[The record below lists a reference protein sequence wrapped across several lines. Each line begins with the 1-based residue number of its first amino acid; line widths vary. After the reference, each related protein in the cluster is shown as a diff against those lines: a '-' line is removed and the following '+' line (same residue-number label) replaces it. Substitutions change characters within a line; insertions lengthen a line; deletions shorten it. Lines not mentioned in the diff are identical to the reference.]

1 MRARGAAALV
11 ALALAVACTR
21 PPPPPAAIAPPD
33 AAAPPPSAGVDGGE
47 AAPLAGGAAELNHV
61 LCTGQSL
68 AVGVGGKPALSTTQP
83 FDALMFSAGV
93 KPEGDAGLDALAP
106 LVEGGQETMST
117 AFAAEVHEL
126 APAPPHRI
134 IVSCNGV
141 GGIAYSGLKKG
152 TRAYARGLEQVAAAA
167 SLARARGLTPVVRAI
182 TNVHGESDHALSNLG
197 YERDL
202 AEWQADYERDVRA
215 VTGQAAPV
223 PMLHTQV
230 SSWTKLGQA
239 TSPIPGAQLAA
250 SVKSDGKI
258 VLVGP
263 KYQLAYARDGI
274 HLSNEGYRHMGE
286 YYAKVYAQVVV
297 LGRRWE
303 PLRPRSLTL
312 AGDVVRVVF
321 HVPVPPLV
329 IDTTLV
335 SRVDAYGFEY
345 TDDSPIPPRIVGV
358 TLDGPDAVLL
368 KLSAAPT
375 AGGRRVRYA
384 YSGTPNAR
392 GGPREGPRG
401 NLRDSDETP
410 SRHHNPL
417 YDWAVHFDE
426 PVR

>member
-1 MRARGAAALV
+1 MRAPGAAALV
-11 ALALAVACTR
+11 ALALGACTR
-21 PPPPPAAIAPPD
+21 PPPAPIVAAAPD
-33 AAAPPPSAGVDGGE
+33 AAAPPPAGFDGGSE
-47 AAPLAGGAAELNHV
+47 APALDGGAGELNHV

-93 KPEGDAGLDALAP
+93 KPEGEGALDALAP
-106 LVEGGQETMST
+106 LVESGQETMST

-126 APAPPHRI
+126 AAPSSHRLL
-134 IVSCNGV
+134 VSANGV
-141 GGIAYSGLKKG
+141 GGVAYSGLKKG
-152 TRAYARGLEQVAAAA
+152 TRAYTRGLEQVAAAA
-167 SLARARGLTPVVRAI
+167 RLARARGLTPVVRAV
-182 TNVHGESDHALSNLG
+182 TNVHGESDHALQNLG

-202 AEWQADYERDVRA
+202 VEWQADYERDVRA
-215 VTGQAAPV
+215 ATGQASPV

-263 KYQLAYARDGI
+263 KYQLAYAKDGI

-286 YYAKVYAQVVV
+286 YYAKVYTQVVV

-303 PLRPRSLTL
+303 PLRPRSITL
-312 AGDVVRVVF
+312 VGDVVRVVF

-329 IDTTLV
+329 IDTALV
-335 SRVDAYGFEY
+335 ARADAYGFEY
-345 TDDSPIPPRIVGV
+345 TDDSPVPPRIVAV

-375 AGGRRVRYA
+375 AAGRRVRYA
-384 YSGTPNAR
+384 YTGTPNAR

-410 SRHHNPL
+410 SRHKNPL